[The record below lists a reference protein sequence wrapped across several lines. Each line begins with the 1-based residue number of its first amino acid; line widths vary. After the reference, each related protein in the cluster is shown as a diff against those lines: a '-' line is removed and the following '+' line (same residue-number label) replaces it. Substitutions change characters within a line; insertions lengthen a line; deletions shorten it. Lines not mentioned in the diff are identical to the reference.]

1 MNARIFLLFIALT
14 GTILVSAKGRFWS
27 YILMGTAY
35 DNSTREVLRN
45 TFLFIGTQLVT
56 TDSTGHFEVTISG
69 ITCDKETLMQNRRCN
84 EEHYGKLLVRRA
96 LSETSVTIN
105 SHWKRYAFCSNSI
118 APCGVQHRML
128 FVP

>member
-84 EEHYGKLLVRRA
+84 
-96 LSETSVTIN
+96 
-105 SHWKRYAFCSNSI
+105 
-118 APCGVQHRML
+118 
-128 FVP
+128 